1 MALRVL
7 AEEVSRKF
15 FSYFQQIAY
24 STSAEIHRRSI
35 LESVDWLQ
43 NLENFPS
50 AYLFSS
56 RRSIQ
61 NHTLK
66 LLKGQDATGE
76 VGLILEFGV
85 FKGASLRFWGNNL
98 NHQVFGFDSF
108 EGLAETFGG
117 IDSSTKF
124 LRQGKKPRRIGKN
137 SQLIVGRV
145 ENTLEDFLEVHPVS
159 GHNQDGSGLIRFCH
173 FDMDVYEPTKY
184 VLERIKS
191 RLQPGSLL
199 LFDEFMGNPNWK
211 HSEFKALHE
220 TIEETR
226 YEWIAFGPNQA
237 LLRITN

>member
-1 MALRVL
+1 MTLRVL

-50 AYLFSS
+50 VYLFSS

-61 NHTLK
+61 NHTVK
-66 LLKGQDATGE
+66 LLKRQDSTGG
-76 VGLILEFGV
+76 GLVLEFGV
-85 FKGASLRFWGNNL
+85 YKGASLRFWGNNL
-98 NHQVFGFDSF
+98 NNQVFGFDSF

-137 SQLIVGRV
+137 SHLIVGRV
-145 ENTLEDFLEVHPVS
+145 ENTLENFLKEHPVS
-159 GHNQDGSGLIRFCH
+159 GLNEEENGRIRFCH

-199 LFDEFMGNPNWK
+199 LFDEFIGNPNWK
-211 HSEFKALHE
+211 HSEYKALKE
-220 TIEETR
+220 TLEDTR
-226 YEWIAFGPNQA
+226 YEWVAFGPNQA
-237 LLRITN
+237 LLRITH

>member
-1 MALRVL
+1 MTLRVF

-50 AYLFSS
+50 VYLFSS

-61 NHTLK
+61 NHTVK
-66 LLKGQDATGE
+66 LLKRQDSTGG
-76 VGLILEFGV
+76 GLVLEFGV
-85 FKGASLRFWGNNL
+85 YKGASLRFWGNNL
-98 NHQVFGFDSF
+98 NNQVFGFDSF

-137 SQLIVGRV
+137 SHLIVGRV
-145 ENTLEDFLEVHPVS
+145 ENTLENFLKEHPVS
-159 GHNQDGSGLIRFCH
+159 GLKEEENGLIRFCH

-199 LFDEFMGNPNWK
+199 LFDEFIGNPNWK
-211 HSEFKALHE
+211 HSEYKALKE
-220 TIEETR
+220 TLEDTR
-226 YEWIAFGPNQA
+226 YEWVAFGPNQA
-237 LLRITN
+237 LLRITH

>member
-1 MALRVL
+1 MDLRVL

-15 FSYFQQIAY
+15 FSYFHQIAY
-24 STSAEIHRRSI
+24 STSAEMHRRSI

-43 NLENFPS
+43 NLDNFPS
-50 AYLFSS
+50 VHLFSS

-66 LLKGQDATGE
+66 LLERQEATLG

-85 FKGASLRFWGNNL
+85 YKGASLRFWGNNL
-98 NHQVFGFDSF
+98 NHQVYGFDSF

-124 LRQGKKPRRIGKN
+124 LRKGKKPRRIGRN
-137 SQLIVGRV
+137 SRLIVGRV
-145 ENTLEDFLEVHPVS
+145 ENTLENFLKNHPVS
-159 GHNQDGSGLIRFCH
+159 GLNQGQSGLIQFCH

-199 LFDEFMGNPNWK
+199 LFDEFMGNPNWR
-211 HSEFKALHE
+211 HSEYKALKE
-220 TIEETR
+220 TLEDTR